1 MECRTDPASPDLE
14 FVPQAGSR
22 TIVFRGKRPDR
33 ELGRA
38 CVLTLNCTLRGTP
51 SVVDYFI
58 MPQHAG
64 DPPAV
69 WNIRRVYFKYLE
81 GGEQSCTVTATVG
94 SAPAAPRAAAVHPHA
109 QEELTAWT
117 TPARS
122 TSSLPRTATTRRR
135 SSAMPRRRTSATR
148 CRPSRRARCPRSP
161 TA

>member
-1 MECRTDPASPDLE
+1 MTRTFVFLAALLIAGSAQAQMECRTDPQSPDLE

-81 GGEQSCTVTATVG
+81 GGEQSCAVTAT
-94 SAPAAPRAAAVHPHA
+94 SDPRPPLPVPPPFIR
-109 QEELTAWT
+109 
-117 TPARS
+117 TPKKN
-122 TSSLPRTATTRRR
+122 
-135 SSAMPRRRTSATR
+135 
-148 CRPSRRARCPRSP
+148 
-161 TA
+161 